1 MWIVIAGA
9 GRVGKDIARELRNEK
24 KFDVVLIDSDA
35 TSVKNA
41 QSLDA
46 LVIHGDTRDRKVLE
60 KAGVLKADA
69 FIAATDSDEMN
80 LIACMMAN
88 QAHEQATGKG
98 LKTIARL
105 RNQNYIDE
113 ANDGNLSKWASV
125 DHAVDPVKEAIS
137 QLQSGL
143 RSDAIDAVI
152 PFEHDAFILELSVTD
167 KATHLFGKTL
177 KQLGNEGTTPLP
189 LIVGAKSIGGEK
201 TVPGPEYVIQPE
213 DKLAVTAMGVN
224 SFKSIVKLLGHEPK
238 SFPESPTVVII
249 GGTRLGMRIAK
260 SWLRTGAQVTII
272 EEDLQKANQLIGST
286 IGSDPNF
293 EVIQGNHFDDEL
305 LDEIG
310 YSSFD
315 VCISALD
322 GDHTNIAALVMAKEK
337 GIEKTGMIL
346 KDDDLVNIVKKM
358 GISFSVDIKHV
369 AVNTI
374 LSRLHTANS
383 GTFAILAKVN
393 NVVGF
398 KAKIPSGS
406 RYIGKNLHNI
416 NLGRNVRVGFIQRSD
431 NYGNKKTFDHTGTKE
446 FIEGD
451 QLVIFCEQDKV
462 VDLMKKFE
470 V

>member
-9 GRVGKDIARELRNEK
+9 GRVGKDIAKELRKEK

-35 TSVKNA
+35 ISIKNA

-46 LVIHGDTRDRKVLE
+46 LVIHGDARDRKVLE
-60 KAGVLKADA
+60 KAGVMKADA
-69 FIAATDSDEMN
+69 FIAATNSDEMN

-88 QAHEQATGKG
+88 QAHEAATGKP

-105 RNQNYIDE
+105 RNQNYINE
-113 ANDGNLSKWASV
+113 ANAGNLSKWASV
-125 DHAVDPVKEAIS
+125 DHAVDPVSEAIS

-143 RSDAIDAVI
+143 RSDAIDAVV
-152 PFEHDAFILELSVTD
+152 PFEHDAFILELEVTEEA
-167 KATHLFGKTL
+167 KHLFNKTL
-177 KQLGNEGTTPLP
+177 KQLGNEGAVTLP
-189 LIVGAKSIGGEK
+189 LIVGARSVGGEK
-201 TVPGPEYVIQPE
+201 TVPGPEYVIRAN

-224 SFKSIVKLLGHEPK
+224 SFRSIVGLFGHPPL
-238 SFPESPTVVII
+238 SFPESPSVVII
-249 GGTRLGMRIAK
+249 GGTKLGMRIAK
-260 SWLRTGAQVTII
+260 SWLKTGAQVTII
-272 EEDLQKANQLIGST
+272 EEDLQIANQLIGSE
-286 IGSDPNF
+286 IGSSPEF

-310 YSSFD
+310 YSNFD

-322 GDHTNIAALVMAKEK
+322 GDHANIAALVMAKEK
-337 GIEKTGMIL
+337 GIEKTGLIL
-346 KDDDLVNIVKKM
+346 TDDDLVKIVKKM

-374 LSRLHTANS
+374 LSRLHTENS
-383 GTFAILAKVN
+383 GTFAVLTNVN

-398 KAKIPSGS
+398 KARIPSGS
-406 RYIGKNLHNI
+406 KYIGKNLNNI
-416 NLGRNVRVGFIQRSD
+416 NLGRNVRVGFIQRPD
-431 NYGNKKTFDHTGTKE
+431 NYGNRKTYDHTGTKE

-462 VDLMKKFE
+462 VDLMGKFE

>member
-9 GRVGKDIARELRNEK
+9 GRVGKDIAKELRKEK

-35 TSVKNA
+35 ISIKNA

-69 FIAATDSDEMN
+69 FIAATNSDEMN

-88 QAHEQATGKG
+88 QAHEAATGNS

-113 ANDGNLSKWASV
+113 ANAGNLSKWASV
-125 DHAVDPVKEAIS
+125 DHAVDPVSEAIS

-143 RSDAIDAVI
+143 RSDAIDAVV
-152 PFEHDAFILELSVTD
+152 PFEHDAFILELEVTEN
-167 KATHLFGKTL
+167 ATHLFNKTL
-177 KQLGNEGTTPLP
+177 KQLGNEGAVTLP
-189 LIVGAKSIGGEK
+189 LIVGAKSVGGEK
-201 TVPGPEYVIQPE
+201 TVPGPEYVIRAN

-224 SFKSIVKLLGHEPK
+224 SFRSIVGMFGHPPLA
-238 SFPESPTVVII
+238 FPESPSVVII
-249 GGTRLGMRIAK
+249 GGTKLGMRIAE
-260 SWLRTGAQVTII
+260 SWLKTGAQVTII
-272 EEDLQKANQLIGST
+272 
-286 IGSDPNF
+286 
-293 EVIQGNHFDDEL
+293 DDEL

-310 YSSFD
+310 YSNFD

-322 GDHTNIAALVMAKEK
+322 GDHANIAALVMAKER
-337 GIEKTGMIL
+337 GINKTGLIL
-346 KDDDLVNIVKKM
+346 TDDDLVKIVKKM

-374 LSRLHTANS
+374 LSRLHTENS
-383 GTFAILAKVN
+383 GTFAVLTNVN

-398 KAKIPSGS
+398 KARIPSGS
-406 RYIGKNLHNI
+406 RYIGKNLNNI
-416 NLGRNVRVGFIQRSD
+416 NLGRNVRVGFIQRPD
-431 NYGNKKTFDHTGTKE
+431 NYGNRKTYDHTGTKE

-462 VDLMKKFE
+462 VDLMNKFE